1 MGKIIDVCLSEKKGV
16 QKKRIDEGIFI
27 EDFGLQGDAHAG
39 KWHRQV
45 SLLSYEK
52 VVSFNEL
59 GAGVDSG
66 AFGENLVVEG
76 YDYSPS
82 IISISSPGFIVPPC
96 ITLANIPSLGII
108 QSPIFLNISHPLHK
122 YEVHYSKTVAT
133 RSALQC
139 IHIFQN

>member
-52 VVSFNEL
+52 VVSFL
-59 GAGVDSG
+59 SVF
-66 AFGENLVVEG
+66 FGLIKMGN
-76 YDYSPS
+76 YYA
-82 IISISSPGFIVPPC
+82 I
-96 ITLANIPSLGII
+96 
-108 QSPIFLNISHPLHK
+108 
-122 YEVHYSKTVAT
+122 
-133 RSALQC
+133 
-139 IHIFQN
+139 

>member
-66 AFGENLVVEG
+66 A
-76 YDYSPS
+76 
-82 IISISSPGFIVPPC
+82 
-96 ITLANIPSLGII
+96 
-108 QSPIFLNISHPLHK
+108 
-122 YEVHYSKTVAT
+122 
-133 RSALQC
+133 
-139 IHIFQN
+139 